1 LVIYEKVRWRNF
13 NSTGDIWTEITLEAN
28 PTTLMVGKNG
38 AGKTTL
44 LDAMCFGLYG
54 KPFRNVNKEEL
65 INSVNGKKCLVEVEF
80 RVGQKKY
87 MVRRGMKP
95 TVFEFYVDGNLQ
107 ARDAKSLDYQKVV
120 QKVMRMDLKSF
131 RQIAMLGSRTYVPF
145 MRLDAKDRRTV
156 IEDMLDLEVF
166 SSMNKIVKQRIDD
179 TETELSDI
187 NESIREATNNLALER
202 RRMEIAQENEQVNLA
217 KLTQRDAELE
227 AKMNE
232 VGVHRDKLQNE
243 VADLALTVKGMG
255 NLETKITRMR
265 DLRRKTIDKSLT
277 CDENISFYEDHDTC
291 PTCYQNIAVDFKDN
305 EVARLEKM
313 KVSHD
318 SNLKLLEEKLS
329 NARKDLA
336 EMQKTNSKIIDLNT
350 DITVANTTINQI
362 MRQRSE
368 IASDIKDLEGRSLN
382 FEGIQSDIKKWED
395 ALAHAT
401 TLKNDSAKQIEY
413 LKAAETILKDNGIKA
428 KIIKQYIPIINTLI
442 NKYLAIMNF
451 RVNFELNETFTETI
465 KSRYRETF
473 SYERFSEGEK
483 LRLDLAILFTWRDIA
498 KLRNTTATNILIM
511 DEVLDSSLDSE
522 GMEDFIKII
531 KDMASGTNTFIISH
545 KADLSQDNFD
555 SVLKFEKKKDFS
567 HMKVA
572 K

>member
-13 NSTGDIWTEITLEAN
+13 NSTGDIWTEINLEAS

-44 LDAMCFGLYG
+44 LDAMCFALYG
-54 KPFRNVNKEEL
+54 KPFRNVNKEDL

-80 RVGQKKY
+80 RVGQRKY

-95 TVFEFYVDGNLQ
+95 TVFEFYIDGVIKQ
-107 ARDAKSLDYQKVV
+107 RDAKSLDYQKEV

-145 MRLDAKDRRTV
+145 MRLVASDRRTV

-166 SSMNKIVKQRIDD
+166 SSMNKIVKKRI
-179 TETELSDI
+179 EEGEEQLLDI
-187 NESIREATNNLALER
+187 NQDIRNVSNNLALEQ
-202 RRMEIAQENEQVNLA
+202 RRMEIARESEQVSLA
-217 KLTQRDAELE
+217 KLMARDEELE
-227 AKMNE
+227 AKITE

-243 VADLALTVKGMG
+243 VADLALTVKGMS
-255 NLETKITRMR
+255 NLESKITRMR
-265 DLRRKTIDKSLT
+265 DLKRKAIDKTHT
-277 CDENISFYEDHDTC
+277 CEETINFYEEHDTC
-291 PTCYQNIAVDFKDN
+291 PTCQQNIAKDFKSS
-305 EVARLEKM
+305 EIERLETILNNN
-313 KVSHD
+313 D
-318 SNLKLLEEKLS
+318 ANLKLLEEKLS
-329 NARKDLA
+329 KSRKDLA
-336 EMQKTNSKIIDLNT
+336 EMAQVNRKIVDLNT

-368 IASDIKDLEGRSLN
+368 IANDIKDLEGRSLN
-382 FEGIQSDIKKWED
+382 FDVIQSDIKKWED

-428 KIIKQYIPIINTLI
+428 KIIKQYIPIINTMI
-442 NKYLAIMNF
+442 NKYLSIMNF

-531 KDMASGTNTFIISH
+531 KDMAAGTNTFIISH
-545 KADLSQDNFD
+545 KSDLSQENFD

-567 HMKVA
+567 HMKIA

>member
-13 NSTGDIWTEITLEAN
+13 NSTGDIWTEINLEAT

-44 LDAMCFGLYG
+44 LDAMCFALYG
-54 KPFRNVNKEEL
+54 KPFRNVNKEDL

-80 RVGQKKY
+80 RVGQRKY

-95 TVFEFYVDGNLQ
+95 TVFEFYTDGVLK
-107 ARDAKSLDYQKVV
+107 ARDAKSLDYQKEV

-145 MRLDAKDRRTV
+145 MRLVASDRRTV

-166 SSMNKIVKQRIDD
+166 SSMNKIVKKRIEEGE
-179 TETELSDI
+179 ETLGDI
-187 NESIREATNNLALER
+187 NEEIRNVTNNLNLEQR
-202 RRMEIAQENEQVNLA
+202 RLEIARESEQVSLTKLLA
-217 KLTQRDAELE
+217 RDEELE
-227 AKMNE
+227 DKMNAA
-232 VGVHRDKLQNE
+232 GVERDRLQNE
-243 VADLALTVKGMG
+243 VADLLLTVKGMA
-255 NLETKITRMR
+255 NLETKINRMR
-265 DLRRKTIDKSLT
+265 DLKTKTLDKTLLCEES
-277 CDENISFYEDHDTC
+277 ISFYDNHDTC
-291 PTCYQNIAVDFKDN
+291 PTCQQNIDVDFKES
-305 EVARLEKM
+305 EVERLEKFRAT
-313 KVSHD
+313 HD

-336 EMQKTNSKIIDLNT
+336 EMQKVNRKIIDLNT
-350 DITVANTTINQI
+350 SITVANTTINQI

-368 IASDIKDLEGRSLN
+368 ITSDINDLQGRSLN
-382 FEGIQSDIKKWED
+382 FDVIQSDIKKWED
-395 ALAHAT
+395 ALKHAT

-442 NKYLAIMNF
+442 NKYLSIMNF

-545 KADLSQDNFD
+545 KSDLSQENFD

-567 HMKVA
+567 HMKIA